1 MRIVKQI
8 PHDRFLIQ
16 IHQYNGKFILK
27 IELSGFEQVFKIAET
42 DLQDIDLIE
51 KNLNPEFFSNCL
63 NFKLVFLF
71 MDGAYSCDIIWD
83 KFIFGRQS
91 ITLQRTTFP

>member
-51 KNLNPEFFSNCL
+51 KNLNSEFLSNCL
-63 NFKLVFLF
+63 TR
-71 MDGAYSCDIIWD
+71 
-83 KFIFGRQS
+83 FIAMREDWNQL
-91 ITLQRTTFP
+91 INQK

>member
-27 IELSGFEQVFKIAET
+27 IELDGFEQSFKIAESDIL
-42 DLQDIDLIE
+42 DLDLIE
-51 KNLNPEFFSNCL
+51 KNISTDFLSNCL
-63 NFKLVFLF
+63 LRFLE
-71 MDGAYSCDIIWD
+71 MRVDW
-83 KFIFGRQS
+83 KNL
-91 ITLQRTTFP
+91 ITLK